1 MEDKIIEV
9 FKKYSKSVDTEYN
22 VYNCLIEE
30 DWSNIAQELVKLFCQ
45 PAVMR
50 SVLADLRSQLER
62 SRQLTQSFDD
72 GEARWRD
79 GMESGLET
87 AIELLEDAL
96 LASSENL

>member
-45 PAVMR
+45 PAVMP
-50 SVLADLRSQLER
+50 SLPNGKKVLKALKEWHDSFTPEELKEMFGNER
-62 SRQLTQSFDD
+62 R
-72 GEARWRD
+72 
-79 GMESGLET
+79 
-87 AIELLEDAL
+87 
-96 LASSENL
+96 

>member
-96 LASSENL
+96 TKHFS

>member
-45 PAVMR
+45 PAVMP
-50 SVLADLRSQLER
+50 SLPNGKKVLKALKEWHD
-62 SRQLTQSFDD
+62 SFTPEELKEMF
-72 GEARWRD
+72 GN
-79 GMESGLET
+79 ET
-87 AIELLEDAL
+87 
-96 LASSENL
+96 

>member
-45 PAVMR
+45 PAVMP
-50 SVLADLRSQLER
+50 SLPNGKKVLKALKEWHD
-62 SRQLTQSFDD
+62 SFTPEELKEMF
-72 GEARWRD
+72 GNEA
-79 GMESGLET
+79 
-87 AIELLEDAL
+87 
-96 LASSENL
+96 